1 MAETKERTLASG
13 VTVDPAAV
21 GPTTFELSGLGEP
34 DAALDETMRAARMR
48 ARRHQRIQ
56 ALRIQIKNNSY
67 LIEDFHILSLP
78 DP

>member
-1 MAETKERTLASG
+1 MTTTEEQAQTTDPTVETVS
-13 VTVDPAAV
+13 
-21 GPTTFELSGLGEP
+21 FELSGLGEP
-34 DAALDETMRAARMR
+34 DAALDETMRATRVR

-78 DP
+78 D

>member
-1 MAETKERTLASG
+1 MTTTKEQAQTTDP
-13 VTVDPAAV
+13 TVETV
-21 GPTTFELSGLGEP
+21 SFELSGLGEP
-34 DAALDETMRAARMR
+34 DAALNETMRATRMR

-78 DP
+78 E

>member
-1 MAETKERTLASG
+1 MTTTKEQAQTTDPTVETAS
-13 VTVDPAAV
+13 
-21 GPTTFELSGLGEP
+21 FELSGLGEP
-34 DAALDETMRAARMR
+34 DAALNETMRATRMR

-78 DP
+78 E